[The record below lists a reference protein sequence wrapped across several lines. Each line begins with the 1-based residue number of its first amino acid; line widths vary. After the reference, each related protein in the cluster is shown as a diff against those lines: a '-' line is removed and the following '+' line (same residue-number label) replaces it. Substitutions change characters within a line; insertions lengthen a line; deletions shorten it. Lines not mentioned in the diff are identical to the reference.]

1 MKPTL
6 GFLLSVLLLSP
17 GCTLVLSQSL
27 VYDYPVL
34 RVREYHLWP
43 ADGAR
48 AGRSFQHR
56 DIWFFLGGR

>member
-17 GCTLVLSQSL
+17 GCAPVLSQSL
-27 VYDYPVL
+27 IYDYPVL
-34 RVREYHLWP
+34 RAREYHLWP

-48 AGRSFQHR
+48 AGPDVHFSIGIFGSF
-56 DIWFFLGGR
+56 